1 MNIFR
6 YYNQNRKTI
15 WLVIIAIIILIIA
28 IQAINNIIKNQ
39 NVKTSNNT
47 INEKE
52 YENNLNI
59 NILISNESVEED
71 EKLIIDQFIRYCN
84 AGKIQDAYNLLTENC
99 KNELFPTIEH
109 FKNNYYN
116 IYFLTTK
123 LYSKEHFVVDTYKI
137 KLYDDILSTGN
148 VNTNAIEDYF
158 TLEKQKDD
166 TIKLNISNY
175 IGNKKINIKN
185 TDENLQIK
193 IVKKDIYKEYEKY
206 ELEVTNLTYNTIL
219 LDSKENTK
227 TMYLVGDN
235 NVKYYSISHEIL
247 KENLIIKPKATVKI
261 SIKYNKEYNSNRTVN
276 QVVFSDIIPNYELY
290 QNTQKKSEYKDRT
303 TLKVYL

>member
-6 YYNQNRKTI
+6 YYNQNRKNI

-28 IQAINNIIKNQ
+28 IQVINNIIENQ
-39 NVKTSNNT
+39 NVQTSNNT

-84 AGKIQDAYNLLTENC
+84 AGKIQDAYNLLTQNC
-99 KNELFPTIEH
+99 KNELFPTIED
-109 FKNNYYN
+109 FKKNYYN
-116 IYFLTTK
+116 IYFLNTK
-123 LYSKEHFVVDTYKI
+123 LYSKEHFVANTYKI
-137 KLYDDILSTGN
+137 KLYDDILSTGT
-148 VNTNAIEDYF
+148 VNTNTFEDYF
-158 TLEKQKDD
+158 TLEKQQDD

-219 LDSKENTK
+219 IDSRENTK

-235 NVKYYSISHEIL
+235 NVRYYSLSHEIL

-261 SIKYNKEYNSNRTVN
+261 LVKYNKEYNSNRAVN
-276 QVVFSDIIPNYELY
+276 QVVFSDIIPDYESY